1 MLRAMASNATSFFE
15 NVQRRAAGMAGSW
28 DGRGSLVPNVKYVLV
43 PNHRPPSTE
52 SHLFTDN
59 IEALTDAVLAW
70 LAEQHL

>member
-1 MLRAMASNATSFFE
+1 MASDATSFFE
-15 NVQRRAAGMAGSW
+15 NAQCRAAGWLAAW
-28 DGRGSLVPNVKYVLV
+28 DGQGSLVPNVEYVLV

-59 IEALTDAVLAW
+59 IEALTDAVSAW

>member
-1 MLRAMASNATSFFE
+1 
-15 NVQRRAAGMAGSW
+15 MAG
-28 DGRGSLVPNVKYVLV
+28 GSLVPNVKYVLV

-59 IEALTDAVLAW
+59 IEALTDAVSAW